1 MPTTLAFRTPVGGV
15 SVPAGQSKQLGT
27 VDVHNFSKIRVVAD
41 ERVGSP
47 TGVTIR
53 LTITEGNELV
63 AQLDTLSLAPHSQLT
78 RLYDVPGPTLTVF
91 ADAIGGAGNAGLDV
105 PIAGAYV
112 LMLEIAPQEVRG
124 ANSCFTGGAFRVVYH
139 VFDDLARLI
148 PDSSDHE
155 LSNVDVGTYTEE
167 EYVEDMGRLT
177 QYRCDPDLT
186 EILIR

>member
-15 SVPAGQSKQLGT
+15 SIPAGQSKQLGT

-78 RLYDVPGPTLTVF
+78 RVYDVPGQKLTVF
-91 ADAIGGAGNAGLDV
+91 ADAIGGSGNDGLDV
-105 PIAGAYV
+105 LIYGA
-112 LMLEIAPQEVRG
+112 
-124 ANSCFTGGAFRVVYH
+124 
-139 VFDDLARLI
+139 
-148 PDSSDHE
+148 
-155 LSNVDVGTYTEE
+155 
-167 EYVEDMGRLT
+167 
-177 QYRCDPDLT
+177 
-186 EILIR
+186 